1 VLENA
6 TKPTVALNLQFSS
19 ELYSKCS
26 FVPGSWES
34 MCRNSTSQFDVIL
47 MSETLYNT
55 EYYPSLL
62 NVIQNTLNDDGI
74 VIIGSKTYYF
84 GLGGGLYEF

>member
-1 VLENA
+1 
-6 TKPTVALNLQFSS
+6 
-19 ELYSKCS
+19 
-26 FVPGSWES
+26 
-34 MCRNSTSQFDVIL
+34 